1 MGRGVTDPKPA
12 IDLLPPFLDS
22 LFCKRNYHPLK
33 AASVTVEDT
42 HHQTFT
48 LSLLSYKK
56 ILFYYNAIKFDG
68 NPISFDLRTF
78 YYLEKPKCIYL
89 KILVFS
95 LKKIS

>member
-56 ILFYYNAIKFDG
+56 Y
-68 NPISFDLRTF
+68 SFTIMLSN
-78 YYLEKPKCIYL
+78 LMEIPSPLI
-89 KILVFS
+89 
-95 LKKIS
+95 